1 MLPKD
6 FHNII
11 FDLGGVILNIDYRL
25 TIQAFG
31 KLGFTNFE
39 DRYSQAVQSGLFDLY
54 ERGEISSAQFRN
66 EIRRAFKS
74 RVTDEAID
82 LAWNAMLLDLPIS
95 RISLLERISESKR
108 IALLSNTNEIHI
120 EAFGKQLNELG
131 VSERFGGLFERI
143 HYSFEVGMRK
153 PEARIFEH
161 VLARHGFLAAET
173 LFIDDSVQHIEGA
186 RAVGIN
192 TYHLRVDR
200 GETIEGLF

>member
-131 VSERFGGLFERI
+131 VSVRFGGLFERI